1 MKKTFTVILAPIH
14 SEINSKFVQVRARD
28 PCFCQYTCPLLT
40 PMKINK
46 KQGRGKSK
54 QKQSPKVDQGKGKLF
69 LAIERQKCIAIIN
82 STMGRL

>member
-1 MKKTFTVILAPIH
+1 MFLSVYVTIIDTN
-14 SEINSKFVQVRARD
+14 ENEQ
-28 PCFCQYTCPLLT
+28 
-40 PMKINK
+40 